1 MYDLRHLIV
10 ASQEDGCF
18 VSDRF
23 VDKKQEVKVKAGMI
37 RYDSNLSGSEHS
49 GQHTRRGSIQSI
61 ANGKMMFEVKCID
74 HG

>member
-10 ASQEDGCF
+10 TSQEEGCF

-23 VDKKQEVKVKAGMI
+23 VGQKQEVKVKAGMI
-37 RYDSNLSGSEHS
+37 RYDSNVLGAEHS

-61 ANGKMMFEVKCID
+61 ANGKLMF
-74 HG
+74 